1 VKRPKS
7 RTRKLFVTDEL
18 VELFRK
24 AIPAEQALWREVVT
38 GKEVMTEEQ
47 RSAARAAVYAFD
59 RATDRKPWEHSPL
72 SPRANGPCNRRCLPS
87 SMEWKR
93 RRGGVMCGSGGSGM
107 MRRWPGG
114 RSMTDWQDQLA
125 ERVREL
131 EAGIDGHDRLLAARA
146 RSMLRILRTYE
157 LRLHRLSVRA
167 RTKFSDLL
175 P

>member
-72 SPRANGPCNRRCLPS
+72 SPRANGPLQSALLAKLNGVEAKAWRRYVRQW
-87 SMEWKR
+87 WKR
-93 RRGGVMCGSGGSGM
+93 YDEEM
-107 MRRWPGG
+107 
-114 RSMTDWQDQLA
+114 
-125 ERVREL
+125 
-131 EAGIDGHDRLLAARA
+131 AGWEEHDRLAGPARRA
-146 RSMLRILRTYE
+146 RE
-157 LRLHRLSVRA
+157 RA
-167 RTKFSDLL
+167 GGRDRR